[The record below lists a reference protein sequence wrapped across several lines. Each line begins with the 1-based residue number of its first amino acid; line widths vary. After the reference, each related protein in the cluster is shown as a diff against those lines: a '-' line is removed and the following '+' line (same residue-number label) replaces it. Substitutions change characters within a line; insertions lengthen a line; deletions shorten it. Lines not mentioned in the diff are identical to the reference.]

1 MKKRIIALLLAL
13 LLAAPALA
21 ELSEPCREG
30 RIACMMLRLAYQ
42 GAFEAF
48 EEDDPRLV
56 AAAVR
61 SFIET
66 DEKGFPPVPGQIKAK
81 MRLITAH
88 GELSENDAWNM
99 IRKAV
104 RNSVYESR
112 AEFERLPPP
121 LRKLVGSPN
130 QLREWSLTDSETLNS
145 VVASN
150 FLKAYRTQTA
160 REREYNALP
169 PDVRAI
175 VAELAAAKAM
185 PELSERKSEALPA
198 PDGGMTKRPEARALR
213 ESRTPDESGGKGGA
227 HNGE

>member
-1 MKKRIIALLLAL
+1 MTVKQTGEIMDAL
-13 LLAAPALA
+13 
-21 ELSEPCREG
+21 ET
-30 RIACMMLRLAYQ
+30 AYPRYYAGIDRQ
-42 GAFEAF
+42 RRTRAVVMWASAF

-61 SFIET
+61 SFIEM

-81 MRLITAH
+81 MRLITAR

-99 IRKAV
+99 VRKAV

-112 AEFERLPPP
+112 AEFERLPPR

-130 QLREWSLTDSETLNS
+130 QLREWSLMDSETLNS

-160 REREYNALP
+160 REREYNALS

-185 PELSERKSEALPA
+185 PEIPERKPEASPL
-198 PDGGMTKRPEARALR
+198 PDGGITKRPERIRDMAQALR
-213 ESRTPDESGGKGGA
+213 EGRTPDESGGKGGA
-227 HNGE
+227 HDGE